1 MQAGEKG
8 ILKFM
13 DGHDKKF
20 IIPVYQRPYS
30 WKRDNCL
37 QLMKDLKDVYKNNR
51 ETHFLVRLYML
62 SIMMG
67 TMMNIPLLMDSR
79 ELQPY
84 RCCFWLS

>member
-51 ETHFLVRLYML
+51 ETHFFWFDC
-62 SIMMG
+62 I
-67 TMMNIPLLMDSR
+67 
-79 ELQPY
+79 
-84 RCCFWLS
+84 CCP